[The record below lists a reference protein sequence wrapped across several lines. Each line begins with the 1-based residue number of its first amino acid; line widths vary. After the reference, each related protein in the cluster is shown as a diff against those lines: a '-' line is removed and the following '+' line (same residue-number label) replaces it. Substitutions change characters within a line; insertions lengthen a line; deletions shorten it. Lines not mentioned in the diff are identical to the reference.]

1 MYSEMSHVFAKKMRQ
16 TSLSHNIN
24 CPLFW
29 GSRRMLM
36 VTVWHSCHGTN
47 SNITEL
53 HQIYQEEGSNID
65 RHHLLAPQ
73 QKIWILTKQIKMT
86 SKEVTAKSDKDA
98 TAKPGKGTATTA
110 ITYKQQAKDNSIT
123 YTVTK
128 VLLQFTSLLLGL
140 QQYLTILGVTV
151 LIPLILTPEMGVNGL
166 QTAEVISSIFF
177 VSGINTV
184 RFSSH
189 YAIRIAL
196 SWALY

>member
-1 MYSEMSHVFAKKMRQ
+1 MYSEMSHVFAKKMGQ

-29 GSRRMLM
+29 GSRRTLV
-36 VTVWHSCHGTN
+36 VTVWHSCRSTN

-53 HQIYQEEGSNID
+53 HQIYQEEGSKNID

-86 SKEVTAKSDKDA
+86 SKEVTARSDKDA

-123 YTVTK
+123 YTVTE
-128 VLLQFTSLLLGL
+128 VPLPFTSLL
-140 QQYLTILGVTV
+140 QKTSQ
-151 LIPLILTPEMGVNGL
+151 L
-166 QTAEVISSIFF
+166 QTALL
-177 VSGINTV
+177 
-184 RFSSH
+184 
-189 YAIRIAL
+189 AL
-196 SWALY
+196 R